1 MTRMQAISVPAKGTA
16 AAKDKK
22 AAAVSELE
30 RKRAEQ
36 TLSPAGL
43 PPAESSH
50 STGNS
55 AKSLPDS
62 APAGTALS
70 ELQALYALIND
81 DRTWT

>member
-1 MTRMQAISVPAKGTA
+1 MQAPSVPAKGTA
-16 AAKDKK
+16 AAKHKK

-36 TLSPAGL
+36 TFSPAGL
-43 PPAESSH
+43 PLAECSSH

-70 ELQALYALIND
+70 DVASLVCND
-81 DRTWT
+81 Q